1 MLTRHVNETV
11 ASGHVFSG
19 FSPGFRRFHQLQR
32 DWTYAFGMNRGIW
45 IVAAWLV
52 AKHGTEAPVAVHSH
66 IMSLR
71 RALANEHHIASWLRI
86 DDAVH
91 ELVRDK
97 LKPSDTIH

>member
-1 MLTRHVNETV
+1 
-11 ASGHVFSG
+11 
-19 FSPGFRRFHQLQR
+19 
-32 DWTYAFGMNRGIW
+32 MNRGIW

-52 AKHGTEAPVAVHSH
+52 AKHGTEAPTAVHTH

-71 RALANEHHIASWLRI
+71 RALADEHHIASWRMI

>member
-1 MLTRHVNETV
+1 
-11 ASGHVFSG
+11 
-19 FSPGFRRFHQLQR
+19 
-32 DWTYAFGMNRGIW
+32 
-45 IVAAWLV
+45 
-52 AKHGTEAPVAVHSH
+52 VHSH

>member
-1 MLTRHVNETV
+1 
-11 ASGHVFSG
+11 
-19 FSPGFRRFHQLQR
+19 
-32 DWTYAFGMNRGIW
+32 MNRGIW

-52 AKHGTEAPVAVHSH
+52 AKHGTEAPVAVHTH

-71 RALANEHHIASWLRI
+71 RALADEQHIASWLRI